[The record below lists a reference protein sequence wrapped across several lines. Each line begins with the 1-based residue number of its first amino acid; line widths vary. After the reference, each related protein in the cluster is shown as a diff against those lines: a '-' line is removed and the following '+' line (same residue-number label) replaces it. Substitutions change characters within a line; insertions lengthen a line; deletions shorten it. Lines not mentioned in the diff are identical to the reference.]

1 MAKSSHITNDQE
13 KNLQVKTCHTLWGC
27 LLPPKKCNV
36 YKCCYG
42 SKENLCIDK
51 KKIVMATAPP
61 YQRFYLNEYKCKWER
76 DVDISTLTWSV
87 F

>member
-13 KNLQVKTCHTLWGC
+13 KNFKSKHATHCEDAYY
-27 LLPPKKCNV
+27 PPKKCNV

>member
-13 KNLQVKTCHTLWGC
+13 KIFKSKHATHCEDAYY
-27 LLPPKKCNV
+27 PPKNV
-36 YKCCYG
+36 M
-42 SKENLCIDK
+42 CISVAMEVK
-51 KKIVMATAPP
+51 KTFVLIKKIVMATAPP